1 MTEAGRGSQPE
12 VTFGEVRDITDDLLA
27 PGGKVDQK
35 TLHEYYA
42 SSADDDEAPIAV
54 RFKLSRDLEKR
65 LDRYLVDRVPFFS
78 RTSIQRLIKERS
90 VTVNGR
96 VPKASTKLR
105 LGDEV
110 IAVLPP
116 PPSTDLPAEEIPMT
130 VLHEDDAIIVI
141 NKDDD
146 IIVHPAR
153 GNLSGT
159 MINGLAWRFA
169 NVSGGELSGVGEEFA
184 RPGVVHRLDRH
195 TTGAIVFAK
204 TDTAHWRIGR
214 QFEQRTT
221 EKRYLAIVHGRMEP
235 FADLIDVPL
244 GKHPT
249 VRTKYAVRWD
259 ETGKASQTV
268 YRVRELYDAHSLVE
282 LELRT
287 GRTHQI
293 RVHLSHL
300 GYPIVGD
307 DIYGG
312 RHCFVRDLAGPRGLP
327 DLGLA
332 ARDPLITRQSLHATL
347 LGFDHPTT
355 GARMEFQAPI
365 HDDMARLVTALRA
378 TSTHVSRPK
387 TSGTR
392 LDLDRVLPP
401 LPDGV
406 SEPSAGHGPDVAP
419 PGGPSTGWS
428 S

>member
-1 MTEAGRGSQPE
+1 VSPAPPPPPAGGDADEDRPAFTEI
-12 VTFGEVRDITDDLLA
+12 RDVTDDLLA

-42 SSADDDEAPIAV
+42 SSADDDETPIAV
-54 RFKLSRDLEKR
+54 RFRLTRDRDKR

-78 RTSIQRLIKERS
+78 RTSIQRLIRERA

-110 IAVLPP
+110 IAILPP
-116 PPSTDLPAEEIPMT
+116 PPSTDLPAEEIPLD
-130 VLHEDDAIIVI
+130 VLHEDESLIVV
-141 NKDDD
+141 NKADD

-159 MINGLAWRFA
+159 MINGLAWRFRHL
-169 NVSGGELSGVGEEFA
+169 SGGELSSVGEEFA

-204 TDTAHWRIGR
+204 TDTAHWRLGR
-214 QFEQRTT
+214 QFERRTT
-221 EKRYLAIVHGRMEP
+221 EKRYLAVVHGRMEP
-235 FADLIDVPL
+235 FADVIDVPL

-259 ETGKASQTV
+259 ETGKPSQTI
-268 YRVRELYDAHSLVE
+268 YRVRELYDGFSLVE

-312 RHCFVRDLAGPRGLP
+312 RHLVAGDLGGATGLP
-327 DLGLA
+327 SLGLGP
-332 ARDPLITRQSLHATL
+332 RDPLITRQALHAAL
-347 LGFDHPTT
+347 LGFDHPMT
-355 GARMEFQAPI
+355 GERMELQAPVPADI
-365 HDDMARLVTALRA
+365 RRLVAALRTVSEHA
-378 TSTHVSRPK
+378 SRPGV
-387 TSGTR
+387 SGTR
-392 LDLDRVLPP
+392 LDLEQVFPED
-401 LPDGV
+401 DG
-406 SEPSAGHGPDVAP
+406 S
-419 PGGPSTGWS
+419 
-428 S
+428 

>member
-1 MTEAGRGSQPE
+1 MTHAGNQPPDPRAAPG
-12 VTFGEVRDITDDLLA
+12 VAADVPGFGAVRDVTDDLLA

-42 SSADDDEAPIAV
+42 SAADDDETPIAV
-54 RFKLSRDLEKR
+54 RFRLTRDLNKR

-78 RTSIQRLIKERS
+78 RTSIQRLIREQA

-96 VPKASTKLR
+96 VPKVSTKLK

-110 IAVLPP
+110 IAILPP
-116 PPSTDLPAEEIPMT
+116 PPSTDLPAEEIPLDA
-130 VLHEDDAIIVI
+130 LHEDESIIVI
-141 NKDDD
+141 NKADD

-159 MINGLAWRFA
+159 MINGLAWRFQHRT
-169 NVSGGELSGVGEEFA
+169 GGELSSVGEEFA

-204 TDTAHWRIGR
+204 TDTAHWRIGK
-214 QFEQRTT
+214 QFERRTT
-221 EKRYLAIVHGRMEP
+221 EKRYLAVVHGRMEP
-235 FADLIDVPL
+235 FADVVDVPL

-259 ETGKASQTV
+259 ETGKASVTV
-268 YRVRELYDAHSLVE
+268 YRVRELYDDFSLVE

-312 RHCFVRDLAGPRGLP
+312 RHLFASDIAGARGIP
-327 DLGLA
+327 SLGLGP
-332 ARDPLITRQSLHATL
+332 RDPLITRQALHAAL
-347 LGFDHPTT
+347 LGFDHPDT
-355 GARMEFQAPI
+355 GERTEFQAPVPP
-365 HDDMARLVTALRA
+365 DMRRLVAALRE
-378 TSTHVSRPK
+378 TSEHASRPGV
-387 TSGTR
+387 SGTR
-392 LDLDRVLPP
+392 LDLDRIFPE
-401 LPDGV
+401 DD
-406 SEPSAGHGPDVAP
+406 PS
-419 PGGPSTGWS
+419 
-428 S
+428 

>member
-1 MTEAGRGSQPE
+1 VSPPASGGGGEDAGEGP
-12 VTFGEVRDITDDLLA
+12 VFGAIRDVTDDLLA
-27 PGGKVDQK
+27 PGGKVDQQ

-42 SSADDDEAPIAV
+42 SSADDDETPIAV
-54 RFKLSRDLEKR
+54 RFRLQRDLDKR

-78 RTSIQRLIKERS
+78 RTSIQRLIRERA

-96 VPKASTKLR
+96 VPKASTRLK
-105 LGDEV
+105 LGDEI
-110 IAVLPP
+110 IAILPP
-116 PPSTDLPAEEIPMT
+116 PPSTDLPAEEIPLEA
-130 VLHEDDAIIVI
+130 LHEDDSIIVV
-141 NKDDD
+141 NKADD

-153 GNLSGT
+153 GKLSGT
-159 MINGLAWRFA
+159 MINGLAWRFQHY
-169 NVSGGELSGVGEEFA
+169 SGGELSSVGEEFA

-204 TDTAHWRIGR
+204 TDTAHWRIGK
-214 QFEQRTT
+214 QFELRTT

-259 ETGKASQTV
+259 ETGKSSQTI

-282 LELRT
+282 LELKT

-312 RHCFVRDLAGPRGLP
+312 RHLFAGELGGARGIP
-327 DLGLA
+327 ALGLGP
-332 ARDPLITRQSLHATL
+332 RDPLITRQALHAAL
-347 LGFDHPTT
+347 LGFDHPMS
-355 GARMEFQAPI
+355 GERMEFQAPVPA
-365 HDDMARLVTALRA
+365 DMRRLVAALRA
-378 TSTHVSRPK
+378 TSEHASRPGV
-387 TSGTR
+387 SGTR
-392 LDLDRVLPP
+392 LDLERVFPA
-401 LPDGV
+401 D
-406 SEPSAGHGPDVAP
+406 A
-419 PGGPSTGWS
+419 
-428 S
+428 